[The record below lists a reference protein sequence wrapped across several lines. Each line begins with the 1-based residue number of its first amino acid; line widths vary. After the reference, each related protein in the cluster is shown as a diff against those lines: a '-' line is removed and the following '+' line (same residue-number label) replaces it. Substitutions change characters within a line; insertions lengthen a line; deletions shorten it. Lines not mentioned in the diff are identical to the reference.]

1 MRLTETG
8 VLNRHESLA
17 ANLGVKLVGPLLLK
31 SFEKLFDGP
40 IRIIQPSPVL
50 GQSIGWH
57 DIVTYA
63 RTRPDDFVLSEYSPG
78 GMSCRIYVKGGQVE
92 IFEDDYRLIM
102 SGAPERVIPAQPIAE
117 DEAHELATLNILESR
132 LAILIK
138 KADAVASK
146 ARQLN
151 YHLKGRKTAVLNK
164 KVADQQ
170 PQAMPELPQDSR
182 TFSPQPYPNMTN
194 RAPTIASAD
203 LAKTQQRLLE
213 QFLSGDR
220 AHHATQSS
228 RPKTNRSTIETNA
241 GQHIFTVAN
250 SEDGRR
256 MSHPPSSSDDGVEG
270 QYRLLMA
277 AKMEKLARG
286 DVIYPPCDRCRRLG
300 FDCTKNLTACSACTK
315 KHAKCSWKDIREG
328 ELGHVPQ
335 LPALGQQLRGSVENG
350 YEGSVD
356 PNLRI
361 AHAFGFGGQLEG
373 QNQVGMTGL
382 EGGERG
388 FDGLASDH
396 ATLTQIASAAAAA
409 GSR

>member
-1 MRLTETG
+1 M
-8 VLNRHESLA
+8 A
-17 ANLGVKLVGPLLLK
+17 
-31 SFEKLFDGP
+31 
-40 IRIIQPSPVL
+40 
-50 GQSIGWH
+50 
-57 DIVTYA
+57 
-63 RTRPDDFVLSEYSPG
+63 EYSPG
-78 GMSCRIYVKGGQVE
+78 VLSCRIYVKGGQVE

-102 SGAPERVIPAQPIAE
+102 SGAPERVIPTQPIHE

-151 YHLKGRKTAVLNK
+151 YHLKGRKTAVLSRK
-164 KVADQQ
+164 AAEQQ
-170 PQAMPELPQDSR
+170 PQAMPEPPQDSR

-194 RAPTIASAD
+194 RAPVIANGD

-220 AHHATQSS
+220 THPASQPS
-228 RPKTNRSTIETNA
+228 RPKNNRSTTETPA
-241 GQHIFTVAN
+241 AQHIFNVAN
-250 SEDGRR
+250 SDDGRR
-256 MSHPPSSSDDGVEG
+256 MSHPLTSSDDGIEG

-315 KHAKCSWKDIREG
+315 KHAKCSWKDIKEG
-328 ELGHVPQ
+328 ELSHVPQ
-335 LPALGQQLRGSVENG
+335 LPGPVQQLRGSVENG
-350 YEGSVD
+350 CETHVD
-356 PNLRI
+356 PSLQEGNG
-361 AHAFGFGGQLEG
+361 AGFEG
-373 QNQVGMTGL
+373 QFEVQNHTVGVGHD
-382 EGGERG
+382 GERR